1 MAADP
6 QLWILSAGRKGDLD
20 QMVALAKASGLSY
33 AIKRIGF
40 RGPDIPA
47 LAPLLLKDRS
57 TLVPPWPKALLC
69 AEATASVIARGL
81 KQKSHGAMRIVCV
94 GRPSGDP
101 ARFDLVITS
110 AQYRIPPGSNV
121 VELSMPLSGMP
132 EAEAQDAMMREDDG
146 ARPLIALFAG
156 NSAFPDVLDAA
167 TAGEVA
173 RAVLARATA
182 KGGTLAVQT
191 SPRTSPDVVA
201 ALRAAVTP
209 PHRLHVFGVDENRY
223 RSLLSRADEIVV
235 TSDSVSMV
243 ADALDA
249 GKPVSVYALPRAESL
264 KLRIAERMRSISF
277 PPVRWL
283 FDAGIIEAPAD
294 RRALFERLV
303 RDKRLSWFGSEPPEP
318 RPDARHADLARAA
331 ESLRALVEGRR

>member
-20 QMVALAKASGLSY
+20 QMVALAEASGLSY
-33 AIKRIGF
+33 EVKRIGF
-40 RGPDIPA
+40 RGPDVPV
-47 LAPLLLKDRS
+47 LAPLLLEDRS
-57 TLVPPWPKALLC
+57 SLVPPWPEALLC

-81 KQKSHGAMRIVCV
+81 KEQTRGTMRIVSI

-110 AQYRIPPGSNV
+110 AQYRIPAASNV
-121 VELSMPLSGMP
+121 VELSMPLSGTARVP
-132 EAEAQDAMMREDDG
+132 TRECLMREDVS
-146 ARPLIALFAG
+146 ARPLIALFVG

-167 TAGEVA
+167 TAGAVA
-173 RAVLARATA
+173 RAVLARAAA

-191 SPRTSPDVVA
+191 SPRTSPDVIA
-201 ALRAAVTP
+201 ALRAMVSP
-209 PHRLHVFGVDENRY
+209 PHRLHVFGVDENHY
-223 RSLLSRADEIVV
+223 RSLLCCADEIVV

-243 ADALDA
+243 ADALNA
-249 GKPVSVYALPRAESL
+249 AKPVSVYALPRAESVKL
-264 KLRIAERMRSISF
+264 KLAERLRAIRSG
-277 PPVRWL
+277 PVKWL

-294 RRALFERLV
+294 RRALFARLV
-303 RDKRLSWFGSEPPEP
+303 RDKRLSWFGTEPPEP
-318 RPDARHADLARAA
+318 KPDAQRADLTLAA